1 MFETFRNAWKIED
14 LRKKL
19 LYTLLVIV
27 IFRLGCAIPVP
38 FIAPEA
44 LQGWVAGQSGSMLGY
59 IDMLT
64 GGSFSRATLFA
75 LSVTPYI
82 NASIIIQLLTV
93 AIPALERLSK
103 EGEDG
108 RKKLTRITRYTGAGI
123 ALALGIGYYFLLRGQ
138 GALVYGSGAQMFA
151 QVFSAIVVILAF
163 TAGSLLIQWL
173 GEQIDVKGIGNGI
186 SILIFAGI
194 VSRWTSIFT
203 TIKTWLGFAAG
214 GEVKY
219 YFLIPVFV
227 VLAISVIVFIVI
239 LNAAERRIPVQY
251 AKRVVGRKM
260 YGGQSTHIPIKVNM
274 SGVMPVIFASALAS
288 IPGTIGGFF
297 PNLYNPD
304 LHPFAAPFLGMFSTN
319 GWVYA
324 AIYLLLIIAFNYFY
338 VAMQYNPVEIANNLR
353 NNNGTIPGYRPG
365 KPTSDFITKV
375 LSKITFIGAVFLGIV
390 AVLPIVLGTVT
401 GENISL
407 GGTSLLIVVGV
418 ALDTSRSLESYM
430 LMRHHKGFLE

>member
-14 LRKKL
+14 LRKRL
-19 LYTLLVIV
+19 LYTLFVIV

-38 FIAPEA
+38 FIAPAA
-44 LQGWVAGQSGSMLGY
+44 LQGWIAGQSGSMLGY

-93 AIPALERLSK
+93 AIPSLERLAK

-108 RKKLTRITRYTGAGI
+108 RKKITRITRYVGAGI

-138 GALVYGSGAQMFA
+138 NALVYGHSAPMFA
-151 QVFSAIVVILAF
+151 QIFSAIVVVLAF
-163 TAGSLLIQWL
+163 TAGSMLIQWL

-194 VSRWTSIFT
+194 ISRWTSIFT
-203 TIKTWLGFAAG
+203 TVKTWLGLAAG

-219 YFLIPVFV
+219 YFLIPLFV
-227 VLAISVIVFIVI
+227 VLAIAVVVFVVI
-239 LNAAERRIPVQY
+239 LNAAERRIPVMY

-260 YGGQSTHIPIKVNM
+260 YGGQNTHIPIKVNM
-274 SGVMPVIFASALAS
+274 SGVMPIIFASALAS

-297 PNLYNPD
+297 PNLYNPAD
-304 LHPFAAPFLGMFSTN
+304 HPFASRFLGVFRTT

-324 AIYLLLIIAFNYFY
+324 VIYLLLIIAFNYFY

-353 NNNGTIPGYRPG
+353 TNSGTVPGYRPG
-365 KPTSDFITKV
+365 KPTSDFISKV
-375 LSKITFIGAVFLGIV
+375 LGKITFIGALFLGVV
-390 AVLPIVLGTVT
+390 AVLPIVLGAVT
-401 GENISL
+401 GVNISL

>member
-1 MFETFRNAWKIED
+1 MDI
-14 LRKKL
+14 
-19 LYTLLVIV
+19 ISC
-27 IFRLGCAIPVP
+27 CA
-38 FIAPEA
+38 
-44 LQGWVAGQSGSMLGY
+44 
-59 IDMLT
+59 
-64 GGSFSRATLFA
+64 
-75 LSVTPYI
+75 
-82 NASIIIQLLTV
+82 AS
-93 AIPALERLSK
+93 
-103 EGEDG
+103 
-108 RKKLTRITRYTGAGI
+108 AGI

-375 LSKITFIGAVFLGIV
+375 LGKITFIGALFLGVV
-390 AVLPIVLGTVT
+390 AVMPIVLGNVT

>member
-324 AIYLLLIIAFNYFY
+324 AIYLLLIIAFN
-338 VAMQYNPVEIANNLR
+338 NPVEIANNLR

-375 LSKITFIGAVFLGIV
+375 LGKITFIGALFLGVV
-390 AVLPIVLGTVT
+390 AVMPIVLGNVT

>member
-203 TIKTWLGFAAG
+203 TIKTWLGLAAG

-219 YFLIPVFV
+219 YFLIPVLV
-227 VLAISVIVFIVI
+227 VLAVAVVVFIVI

-274 SGVMPVIFASALAS
+274 SGVMPVIFASAILS
-288 IPGTIGGFF
+288 IPQFIQFFWNPSEGFGRALLDAF
-297 PNLYNPD
+297 SSSGWLYVV
-304 LHPFAAPFLGMFSTN
+304 LYFFLILMFA
-319 GWVYA
+319 
-324 AIYLLLIIAFNYFY
+324 YFY
-338 VAMQYNPVEIANNLR
+338 MSIQYNPLEMANNLR
-353 NNNGTIPGYRPG
+353 QNNGTIPGIRPG
-365 KPTSDFITKV
+365 KPTADFIAKI
-375 LSKITFIGAVFLGIV
+375 LSKVTLIGALFLAFV
-390 AVLPIVLGTVT
+390 ALVPIIYTNVT
-401 GENISL
+401 GMYGLSM
-407 GGTSLLIVVGV
+407 GGTSIIIIVGV
-418 ALDTSRSLESYM
+418 ALETVKQLESQMM
-430 LMRHHKGFLE
+430 LRHYKGFLD